1 MSLSKPEVIYTHES
15 DLDGFVSG
23 LLLQNLSEKLFNF
36 KPRLLAFHNQAWKQR
51 PFNERTAW
59 VTDMSFEPRLDKL
72 SWLVVDH
79 HPTDTQPKAAQLI
92 HDVNKSASLLAYEL
106 CREHGMSSAALD
118 RLVHLSN
125 IADLF
130 LPEEPDFV
138 LATDYANLVK
148 IYGFWNLYELT
159 QGNLEALVNHPLLEV
174 MAVKR
179 RIENP
184 LGFEWSKS
192 RVTRVTPSV
201 GYVETV
207 VGNIN
212 LIIHQMLDE
221 KATPYSVLLTIHRK
235 GNGVM
240 VVSLRSRNGEALKI
254 AEKLR
259 GGGHPN
265 AAGATLPRSVQN
277 LPDAIEYLTRIL
289 DPTSKEE
296 GGLAS
301 LEDAFAVLE
310 NQ

>member
-1 MSLSKPEVIYTHES
+1 MPLSKPEVIYTHES

-23 LLLQNLSEKLFNF
+23 LLLQNLAEKLFGT
-36 KPRLLAFHNQAWKQR
+36 KPRLLAFHNQNWKQR
-51 PFNERTAW
+51 PLNERTAW
-59 VTDMSFEPRLDKL
+59 VSDMSFEPRLDKA

-79 HPTDTQPKAAQLI
+79 HPTGTEAKAAQLV
-92 HDVNKSASLLAYEL
+92 HDINKSASLLTYEI
-106 CREHGMSSAALD
+106 CREHGMGNPTLD

-130 LPEEPDFV
+130 LPDEAEFD
-138 LATDYANLVK
+138 LANDYANLVK
-148 IYGFWNLYELT
+148 NYGFWNLLELT
-159 QGNLEALVNHPLLEV
+159 QGNLESLVNHPLLEV

-192 RVTRVTPSV
+192 RVTRIAASV
-201 GYVETV
+201 GHVETV

-212 LIIHQMLDE
+212 LIIHRMLDE
-221 KATPYSVLLTIHRK
+221 NATSFPVLLTLHRK

-240 VVSLRSRNGEALKI
+240 VVSLRSRNGEALKV
-254 AEKLR
+254 AEKLK

-277 LPDAIEYLTRIL
+277 AADAIDYLQRVL
-289 DPTSKEE
+289 EPQSKEE

-301 LEDAFAVLE
+301 LEDAFAILE
-310 NQ
+310 SK

>member
-1 MSLSKPEVIYTHES
+1 MA
-15 DLDGFVSG
+15 
-23 LLLQNLSEKLFNF
+23 N
-36 KPRLLAFHNQAWKQR
+36 
-51 PFNERTAW
+51 
-59 VTDMSFEPRLDKL
+59 
-72 SWLVVDH
+72 
-79 HPTDTQPKAAQLI
+79 PT
-92 HDVNKSASLLAYEL
+92 
-106 CREHGMSSAALD
+106 LD

-130 LPEEPDFV
+130 LPEEAEFD
-138 LATDYANLVK
+138 LANDYANLVK
-148 IYGFWNLYELT
+148 NYGFWNLLELT
-159 QGNLEALVNHPLLEV
+159 QGNLESLVNHPLLEV

-192 RVTRVTPSV
+192 RVTRIAASV
-201 GYVETV
+201 GHVETV

-212 LIIHQMLDE
+212 LIIHRMLDE
-221 KATPYSVLLTIHRK
+221 NATPFAALLTLHRK

-254 AEKLR
+254 AEKLK

-277 LPDAIEYLTRIL
+277 ISDAIDYLQRVL
-289 DPTSKEE
+289 EPQSKEE

-301 LEDAFAVLE
+301 LEDAFAILE
-310 NQ
+310 SK

>member
-23 LLLQNLSEKLFNF
+23 LLLQNLAEKLFEF
-36 KPRLLAFHNQAWKQR
+36 KPRLLAFHNQNWRQR
-51 PFNERTAW
+51 PLNEKTAW
-59 VTDMSFEPRLDKL
+59 VSDMSFEPRLDKAT
-72 SWLVVDH
+72 WLVVDH
-79 HPTDTQPKAAQLI
+79 HPTETDPKAAQLV
-92 HDVNKSASLLAYEL
+92 HDTNKSASLLAYEI
-106 CREHGMSSAALD
+106 CNEHGIKSEALD

-125 IADLF
+125 VADLF
-130 LPEEPDFV
+130 LPEEPDFD

-148 IYGFWNLYELT
+148 NYGFWNLLELT
-159 QGNLEALVNHPLLEV
+159 QGKLESLVNHPLLEV

-179 RIENP
+179 RVENP

-192 RVTRVTPSV
+192 RVTRIAQNV
-201 GYVETV
+201 GHVETV
-207 VGNIN
+207 VGNVN

-221 KATPYSVLLTIHRK
+221 KATAFPVLLTLHRK

-240 VVSLRSRNGEALKI
+240 VVSLRSRNGDALKI
-254 AEKLR
+254 AEKLK

-277 LPDAIEYLTRIL
+277 ISDAIDFLQRVLEPL
-289 DPTSKEE
+289 SKEE

-301 LEDAFAVLE
+301 LEDAFAVLDSK
-310 NQ
+310 